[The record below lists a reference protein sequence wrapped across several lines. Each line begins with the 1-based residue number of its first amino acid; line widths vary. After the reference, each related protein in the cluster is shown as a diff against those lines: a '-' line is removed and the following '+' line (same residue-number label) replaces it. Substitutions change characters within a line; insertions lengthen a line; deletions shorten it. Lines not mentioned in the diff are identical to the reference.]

1 MDELTNAVNLAFK
14 KFKEEYGKDAKLE
27 DGESFVTVF
36 NNASL
41 VISLD
46 GNHLKTE
53 FIGGKPFEA
62 DLTLSIYKE

>member
-1 MDELTNAVNLAFK
+1 MDELTNAVNLAFE
-14 KFKEEYGKDAKLE
+14 KFKEEFGKDAKLQ

-46 GNHLKTE
+46 GKHLKTE
-53 FIGGKPFEA
+53 FIGGKPFEV
-62 DLTLSIYKE
+62 DLTLRIYEE

>member
-1 MDELTNAVNLAFK
+1 MDELSNAVNVAFK
-14 KFKEEYGKDAKLE
+14 KFKEKYGKDAKLE

-53 FIGGKPFEA
+53 FIGGKPFEVDMA
-62 DLTLSIYKE
+62 LSIYEE